1 MKQTYVPAGAMII
14 GLALMAF
21 GYVQE
26 SLVPTSAVWTDEQAK
41 TYSENSARMH
51 NAAYSGHDH
60 SKENGHAEPD
70 RNSPE
75 YLKAKADFDKSKADL
90 AAALHR
96 QTWMKYGVILLGVV
110 IAGFGIVRVAIDKM
124 RADEET
130 TLRRP
135 AK

>member
-1 MKQTYVPAGAMII
+1 MKQSFVPAGAMIV
-14 GLALMAF
+14 GLVLMFF

-26 SLVPTSAVWTDEQAK
+26 SIVPNNAVWTDEQAK

-60 SKENGHAEPD
+60 SKKDSHGEPD
-70 RNSPE
+70 RSSPE
-75 YLKAKADFDKSKADL
+75 YVKAKADFEKSKADL
-90 AAALHR
+90 AAALNR
-96 QTWMKYGVILLGVV
+96 QVWMKYGIILLGVA

-130 TLRRP
+130 TLRRSVR
-135 AK
+135 

>member
-1 MKQTYVPAGAMII
+1 MKQSFVPAGAMIV
-14 GLALMAF
+14 GLVLMFF

-26 SLVPTSAVWTDEQAK
+26 SLVPNSAVWTDEQAK
-41 TYSENSARMH
+41 KYSDNSARMH
-51 NAAYSGHDH
+51 NAAYAGHDH
-60 SKENGHAEPD
+60 SKANAHGEPD

-75 YLKAKADFDKSKADL
+75 YLKVKADFEKSKADL
-90 AAALHR
+90 AAALNR
-96 QTWMKYGVILLGVV
+96 QVWAKYGIILLGVA

-135 AK
+135 AR